1 MARWWLQFIILREKG
16 VAMPTFARYFFALAA
31 GALAIGQSAMAQ
43 ESIEQPRYEIF
54 EEVDGV
60 ELRQYSEQIVAEVT
74 VEAAN
79 MGQASNIG
87 FRPLA
92 DFIFGN
98 NQSADQIAMTAPVTT
113 QEQSS
118 GTKIAMTAPVTTAAQ
133 GNNLYTVR
141 FSMPTKWT
149 MDNLP
154 RPNNPAVRI
163 TQLPRQ
169 KIVAVRFVGDRSS
182 DQIEMANQQIAKFM
196 ENRGLEPASNSIIAG
211 YDGPYVPRSRRR
223 WEMMMLAK

>member
-1 MARWWLQFIILREKG
+1 LAGSLILSEKEI
-16 VAMPTFARYFFALAA
+16 AMPTFTRHFFVLAA

-43 ESIEQPRYEIF
+43 ENIEQPRYEIV
-54 EEVDGV
+54 EEADGL
-60 ELRQYSEQIVAEVT
+60 ELRQYTEQIVAEVT

-118 GTKIAMTAPVTTAAQ
+118 GTKIAMTAPVTTAPE
-133 GNNLYTVR
+133 GDNLYTVR
-141 FSMPTKWT
+141 FSMPTEWT
-149 MDNLP
+149 IENLP

-182 DQIEMANQQIAKFM
+182 DQIESANEQISKFM
-196 ENRGLEPASNSIIAG
+196 ESRGLEPASNFIIAG

-223 WEMMMLAK
+223 WEVMMLAK